1 VKATFVNNPFPHC
14 LVEDVFPAELLP
26 YITQDLIRS
35 RMEYKT
41 PDKSGSARN
50 ADGSPMKRNKA
61 LFLPQNNS
69 SLTKIA
75 FDKFWGKDTM
85 ELFNQIPEEH
95 SWWKHCF
102 WRQNSQSYMVS
113 EYSHGDSY
121 PSHWDNSFFTILL
134 WFYPEPKPFSGGELT
149 FTDYDVTLE
158 CKNNTG
164 VIFFGPEKHEV
175 SEVQGNGRYTLTIF
189 SQNLTHHGKQVEPY
203 NPRN

>member
-35 RMEYKT
+35 RMEY
-41 PDKSGSARN
+41 
-50 ADGSPMKRNKA
+50 
-61 LFLPQNNS
+61 
-69 SLTKIA
+69 KIA